1 MYLPILEGRVDIQ
14 ADVAAVQ
21 SRIAEIAGVGA
32 PGAGADSPIG
42 SDAFAATLARALAP
56 QSAANAFSVPT
67 ATAPLN
73 PATLNQ
79 PVPGMPSTAFIWP
92 AAGPISSPFGP
103 RPNPTGPGYDFHPG
117 IDIAADEGAPIH
129 AAAPG
134 RVIQAGP
141 DGGYGNVVVID
152 HGNGVTTK
160 YGHCSQTFAT
170 IGEQVSAGD
179 EIAAVGSTGHSTGPH
194 LHFEVRAGDKPVDPS
209 LFLR

>member
-1 MYLPILEGRVDIQ
+1 MDIQ
-14 ADVAAVQ
+14 ADIAAVQ
-21 SRIAEIAGVGA
+21 SRIAEISGTGA
-32 PGAGADSPIG
+32 PGTPAASSSGAG
-42 SDAFAATLARALAP
+42 AFAATLARALAP
-56 QSAANAFSVPT
+56 QNAARAFSVPM

-73 PATLNQ
+73 PAMLNQ
-79 PVPGMPSTAFIWP
+79 PVPEMPSAAFIWP
-92 AAGPISSPFGP
+92 AAGPVSSPFGP

-134 RVIQAGP
+134 RVVQVGP

-170 IGEQVSAGD
+170 VGEQVAAGD

-194 LHFEVRAGDKPVDPS
+194 LHFEVRAGDKPIDPS